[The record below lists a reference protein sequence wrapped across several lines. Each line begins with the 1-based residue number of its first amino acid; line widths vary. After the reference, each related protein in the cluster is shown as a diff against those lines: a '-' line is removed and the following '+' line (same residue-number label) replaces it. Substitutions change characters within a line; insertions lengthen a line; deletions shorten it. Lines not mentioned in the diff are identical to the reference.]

1 MSTGKEIS
9 YPSDR
14 KYAATHEWAKM
25 EGELA
30 VVGISDYAQDALGDI
45 VFVELPVVGMTLNKG
60 DSFGVVES
68 VKAASDVF
76 APIGGEV
83 ESVNNKLTDS
93 PDLVNQAALTD
104 GWMIRLRPSN
114 SAEYDSLMD
123 AGTYSKKIESGELH

>member
-1 MSTGKEIS
+1 MSTGKELS

-25 EGELA
+25 DGDLA

-76 APIGGEV
+76 APLSGEV

-93 PDLVNQAALTD
+93 PDLVNQSALAD

-114 SAEYDSLMD
+114 PNEYDELFD
-123 AGTYSKKIESGELH
+123 ASTYSKKIESGELH